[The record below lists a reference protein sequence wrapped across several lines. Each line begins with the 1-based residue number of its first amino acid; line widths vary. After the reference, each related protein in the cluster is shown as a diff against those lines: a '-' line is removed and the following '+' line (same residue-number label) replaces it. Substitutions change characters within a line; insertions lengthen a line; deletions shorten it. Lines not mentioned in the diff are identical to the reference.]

1 MKTAPLAIRS
11 AFRRLELLVGLAV
24 TMLVLAMAWQE
35 PAVLVRL
42 ENLLLDVHFKVRGER
57 PAGQDIVLVV
67 VDDKS
72 LAELGRWPWSRVTQA
87 RIVDA
92 IAGDDPKV
100 IGIDVVY
107 AEPEPGQSQSALGE
121 AIQRLRGR
129 TAMAPSIVEA
139 IRREAQEATP
149 DETFAHSVQAARNVV
164 LPYPFILSRTI
175 SDASPLEPDILRH
188 SQYAFVKRASS
199 GGAFQPYTARD
210 VIVPLEPLA
219 LAAAGLGHV
228 YNIPDLDGVSRYEY
242 LAIRYQDGY
251 YPSFAVE
258 AARLYLDVPKSRVAL
273 LVGDGV
279 RLGDR
284 MIPADQH
291 ARMLINYLGREGSFP
306 SVSATDVV
314 HRRVPRGTF
323 ANKLVLLGTSAL
335 ATYSQRLTPFS
346 ANVPSVE
353 QHATIAE
360 NILTQQFVTRPLW
373 TRPLEFVLIALFGVG
388 LAWSLSKVAAL
399 TGALAAAVVLAS
411 YAVSAHGVFVRFGM
425 WLPLL
430 TPTLTIALVFTA
442 VTVINHFTKE
452 RQAKQI
458 RSMFSRYVSPR
469 IVDALIKD
477 PGRARLGGTRKE
489 LTVLFADIVGFSTF
503 SEKRPAEEVVAQL
516 NEYLTAMTEVVFQW
530 HGTLDKFI
538 GDGLVVFWN
547 APIDQPNHTEIAI
560 KCALHMRKRLAELR
574 EKWEGQGKTALDN
587 GIGINTGVAVVG
599 NIGAEKKKM
608 DYTVIGDQVN
618 LAARLQGLT
627 RTFACPIIV
636 SGNTAEQLKKLMA
649 DEDGGDN
656 AGRLGHVLLKRL
668 GTVSVKGRNEPV
680 VAYSVQSL
688 QRGEPS
694 IIEEASPESPQD
706 GE

>member
-1 MKTAPLAIRS
+1 MKTAVLTIGSAVRS
-11 AFRRLELLVGLAV
+11 LEVIIGLAA
-24 TMLVLAMAWQE
+24 TMLVLALAWRD
-35 PAVLVRL
+35 PALFIRL
-42 ENLLLDVHFKVRGER
+42 DNLLLDAQFKVRGER
-57 PAGQDIVLVV
+57 PAGPDIVLVV

-92 IAGDDPKV
+92 IAADGPKV

-107 AEPEPGQSQSALGE
+107 AEPEPGESQSALE
-121 AIQRLRGR
+121 DALRRLQGR
-129 TAMAPSIVEA
+129 TAMAPSVVDA
-139 IRREAQEATP
+139 IRRDVHDATP
-149 DETFAHSVQAARNVV
+149 DEVFAHSVQAARNVV
-164 LPYPFILSRTI
+164 LPYPFVVS
-175 SDASPLEPDILRH
+175 
-188 SQYAFVKRASS
+188 RASS
-199 GGAFQPYTARD
+199 ETIPPETSVLRPSQYTFVKHASSSAEFQPYAARD
-210 VIVPLEPLA
+210 VIMPLKPFV

-228 YNIPDLDGVSRYEY
+228 YNIPDLDGVSRHDY

-258 AARLYLDVPKSRVAL
+258 AARLYLDIPKNQMAL

-279 RLGDR
+279 LLGDR

-291 ARMLINYLGREGSFP
+291 ARMLINYLGPEGSFP
-306 SVSATDVV
+306 SVSATDVA
-314 HRRVPRGTF
+314 HHRVPRGTF
-323 ANKLVLLGTSAL
+323 AHKLVLLGTSAL

-353 QHATIAE
+353 QQATIVE
-360 NILTQQFVTRPLW
+360 TILTRQFVTRPLW
-373 TRPLEFVLIALFGVG
+373 ARPLEFLLIVLFGVG

-399 TGALAAAVVLAS
+399 TGTLVAAAVLGS
-411 YAVSAHGVFVRFGM
+411 YAVGAHTAFIRAGAS
-425 WLPLL
+425 LPLL
-430 TPTLTIALVFTA
+430 TPSLTIALVFTA
-442 VTVINHFTKE
+442 VTVINYFTKE
-452 RQAKQI
+452 RQAKHI

-477 PGRARLGGTRKE
+477 PTRARLGGTRKE
-489 LTVLFADIVGFSTF
+489 LTVLFADLVGFSTF

-516 NEYLTAMTEVVFQW
+516 NEYLTAMTEIVFQW

-547 APIDQPNHTEIAI
+547 APIDQPNHTEIAV
-560 KCALHMRKRLAELR
+560 KCALHMRKRLGELK
-574 EKWEGQGKTALDN
+574 EKWRAEGKTVLDN
-587 GIGINTGVAVVG
+587 GIGINTGMAVVG

-627 RTFACPIIV
+627 RTFRCPLIV
-636 SGNTAEQLKKLMA
+636 SGNTGEHLKKLMA
-649 DEDGGDN
+649 AEDGEDN
-656 AGRLGHVLLKRL
+656 AGRLGHVLLTRL
-668 GTVSVKGRNEPV
+668 GTVTVKGRSEPV

-688 QRGEPS
+688 QRGQPS
-694 IIEEASPESPQD
+694 IIEEATPDPASD
-706 GE
+706 T

>member
-1 MKTAPLAIRS
+1 MKTAPLTIRS

-228 YNIPDLDGVSRYEY
+228 YNIPDLDGVSRY
-242 LAIRYQDGY
+242 
-251 YPSFAVE
+251 
-258 AARLYLDVPKSRVAL
+258 
-273 LVGDGV
+273 
-279 RLGDR
+279 
-284 MIPADQH
+284 
-291 ARMLINYLGREGSFP
+291 
-306 SVSATDVV
+306 
-314 HRRVPRGTF
+314 
-323 ANKLVLLGTSAL
+323 
-335 ATYSQRLTPFS
+335 
-346 ANVPSVE
+346 
-353 QHATIAE
+353 
-360 NILTQQFVTRPLW
+360 
-373 TRPLEFVLIALFGVG
+373 
-388 LAWSLSKVAAL
+388 
-399 TGALAAAVVLAS
+399 
-411 YAVSAHGVFVRFGM
+411 
-425 WLPLL
+425 
-430 TPTLTIALVFTA
+430 
-442 VTVINHFTKE
+442 
-452 RQAKQI
+452 
-458 RSMFSRYVSPR
+458 
-469 IVDALIKD
+469 
-477 PGRARLGGTRKE
+477 
-489 LTVLFADIVGFSTF
+489 
-503 SEKRPAEEVVAQL
+503 
-516 NEYLTAMTEVVFQW
+516 
-530 HGTLDKFI
+530 
-538 GDGLVVFWN
+538 
-547 APIDQPNHTEIAI
+547 
-560 KCALHMRKRLAELR
+560 
-574 EKWEGQGKTALDN
+574 
-587 GIGINTGVAVVG
+587 
-599 NIGAEKKKM
+599 
-608 DYTVIGDQVN
+608 
-618 LAARLQGLT
+618 
-627 RTFACPIIV
+627 
-636 SGNTAEQLKKLMA
+636 
-649 DEDGGDN
+649 
-656 AGRLGHVLLKRL
+656 
-668 GTVSVKGRNEPV
+668 
-680 VAYSVQSL
+680 
-688 QRGEPS
+688 
-694 IIEEASPESPQD
+694 
-706 GE
+706 